1 MYVPSPETLS
11 LAGGPTRVEWRRSSR
26 ARRVSLRIDPR
37 DGAVVVTLPPRA
49 ARQAGM
55 ALLMDHL
62 DWVNERL
69 AALPGAIPFAVGAV
83 VPLHGADHTIRTA
96 GGVRGSAWVDGRS
109 IMVPGDPEFLPRRMT
124 EFFRAEA
131 RRRLVA
137 LVAAKAQSAG
147 VQPRRIT
154 LKDTRSRW
162 GSCAAN
168 RNLAFSWRLV
178 MAPRHVQEYVAAHEV
193 AHLRHMNHG
202 RSFWALVAELTP
214 HTDAAVEWLRRNGP
228 RLLRIGG

>member
-1 MYVPSPETLS
+1 
-11 LAGGPTRVEWRRSSR
+11 
-26 ARRVSLRIDPR
+26 
-37 DGAVVVTLPPRA
+37 
-49 ARQAGM
+49 M